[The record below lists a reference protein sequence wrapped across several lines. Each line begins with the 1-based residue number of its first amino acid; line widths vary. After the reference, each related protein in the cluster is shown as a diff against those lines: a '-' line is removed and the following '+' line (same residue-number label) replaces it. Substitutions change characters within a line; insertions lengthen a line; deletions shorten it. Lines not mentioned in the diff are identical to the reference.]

1 MRTFVIGDIHGAY
14 KAFKQCLKKAEFN
27 FEKDKLI
34 CLGDVCDRGPE
45 VNKVFDLLLEIKN
58 LIYILG
64 NHDYLALEWYR
75 TGKISK
81 IWKDQGAATTL
92 KAYPKGMPGKHI
104 KLLQDASLY
113 YLQKRKLFV
122 HGGININLPLKKQDL
137 SHLLW
142 DRSLAYNAIQRKSKQ
157 KEVQITRYKEIYVGH
172 TPTLNFGS
180 KKPIHACE
188 VWLMDTGAGWGG
200 KLSMMDVKTKEIF
213 RSKRADKLYP
223 GKYS

>member
-14 KAFKQCLKKAEFN
+14 KALKQCLKKAEFD
-27 FEKDKLI
+27 FEKDRLI

-45 VNKVFDLLLEIKN
+45 VNKVFDLLLKIKD
-58 LIYILG
+58 LVYILG

-81 IWKDQGAATTL
+81 IWKDQGAATTI
-92 KAYPKGMPGKHI
+92 KAYPKGMPGSHI
-104 KLLQDASLY
+104 KLLQEARLY
-113 YLQKRKLFV
+113 YLQKKRLFV
-122 HGGININLPLKKQDL
+122 HGGINVDLPLKKQDL

-142 DRSLAYNAIQRKSKQ
+142 DRSLAYNAIKRKSSN
-157 KEVQITRYKEIYVGH
+157 KEKKMTRYREIYIGH

-180 KKPIHACE
+180 KKPIHACD

-200 KLSMMDVKTKEIF
+200 KLSMMDIKTKEIF

-223 GKYS
+223 GKY

>member
-14 KAFKQCLKKAEFN
+14 KSFKKCLKKAEFD
-27 FEKDKLI
+27 FEKDRLI

-81 IWKDQGAATTL
+81 IWKDQGATATL
-92 KAYPKGMPGKHI
+92 KAYPKGMPNSHI

-113 YLQKRKLFV
+113 YLLKRKLFV
-122 HGGININLPLKKQDL
+122 HGGINIDLPLKKQDL

-142 DRSLAYNAIQRKSKQ
+142 DRSLAYKALKRKSEK
-157 KEVQITRYKEIYVGH
+157 KERHLTRYKEIYIGH

-188 VWLMDTGAGWGG
+188 VWMMDTGAGWGAR
-200 KLSMMDVKTKEIF
+200 LSMMDIKTKEIF
-213 RSKRADKLYP
+213 QSKRADKLYP
-223 GKYS
+223 GKY